1 MDEPKT
7 SSPIALRRA
16 VEPRAA
22 PCSEVVTT
30 CCARQ
35 AHTRCTLAALHRH
48 GLSKGHQVGPAC
60 WASAQCAT
68 VAMGCNVAHVNSE
81 LFAFSLGLFRW
92 NSNQIRFEFGFI
104 QILFKLD
111 E

>member
-1 MDEPKT
+1 
-7 SSPIALRRA
+7 
-16 VEPRAA
+16 
-22 PCSEVVTT
+22 
-30 CCARQ
+30 
-35 AHTRCTLAALHRH
+35 
-48 GLSKGHQVGPAC
+48 
-60 WASAQCAT
+60 